1 MKRERKRGQWMEKT
15 EKERGSERR
24 RGDKERGRD
33 RDARKQLDF
42 LL

>member
-1 MKRERKRGQWMEKT
+1 MKRERRE
-15 EKERGSERR
+15 GSGWKRR
-24 RGDKERGRD
+24 RKGEEVKEGGETKKEGE